1 MELKSWFPA
10 SFLLLRPIVL
20 LFLENNCLSSH
31 INCKVLLW
39 VVELKSSFQIQ
50 LAFVCLVLEVAML
63 LKNDVVCDANH
74 MTINSA
80 EESV

>member
-1 MELKSWFPA
+1 MFT
-10 SFLLLRPIVL
+10 
-20 LFLENNCLSSH
+20 
-31 INCKVLLW
+31 W
-39 VVELKSSFQIQ
+39 VVELKGSFQIQ
-50 LAFVCLVLEVAML
+50 LAFVCLVLEVALL